1 MILVENALR
10 VAAINTVGDFV
21 LLLGKVCELSILAL
35 LLYLMNYLKIHPD
48 LHILCNCESRNL
60 KVRRNRT
67 NIRPMLF
74 HQNCKRI
81 DDQNTRM
88 QWKGGKYRMQM
99 DFCG

>member
-48 LHILCNCESRNL
+48 LHR
-60 KVRRNRT
+60 VQH
-67 NIRPMLF
+67 PV
-74 HQNCKRI
+74 
-81 DDQNTRM
+81 
-88 QWKGGKYRMQM
+88 
-99 DFCG
+99 